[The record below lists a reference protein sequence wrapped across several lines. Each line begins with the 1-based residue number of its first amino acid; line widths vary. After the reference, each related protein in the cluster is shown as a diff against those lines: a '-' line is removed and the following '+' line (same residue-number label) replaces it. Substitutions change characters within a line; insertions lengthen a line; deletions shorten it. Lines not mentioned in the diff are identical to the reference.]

1 MFAGGNAWLFALAG
15 LLGLAAGL
23 VGCRSGRLS
32 VVKVPIASWPGYEYF
47 YLARQRDLDTQV
59 GLHVELAE
67 YPDPQ
72 SIVHAYL
79 RGDLSMAQLTTVE
92 AVDLCSRAPQRCP
105 VVVLVLDES
114 RGADQLAVHRSVAS
128 IAALKGRTVA
138 ATYSTLGPYV
148 LQRALERHGLRFSD
162 VKLRNMPMAQMPSAL
177 ASGDVQAAAFFP
189 PFSDYAARD
198 GQSRVLF
205 DSRSIP
211 GEIFDVL
218 VVAPDFLR
226 EHGALLPPLLRA
238 WQEAHRLAKIEPRQ
252 AVALMAKREQLS
264 PAEFRAA
271 ERGLIYFTLEQQ
283 RAMLRSGGLIATN
296 LKAVQ
301 RVQQQ
306 LGLTRAD
313 APLPAVEGRFVE
325 AALR

>member
-1 MFAGGNAWLFALAG
+1 MVDRIGARACSSSAVRVASLIG
-15 LLGLAAGL
+15 LIAMVLGLS
-23 VGCRSGRLS
+23 GCTSGTRGT
-32 VVKVPIASWPGYEYF
+32 VKVPIAGWPGYEYL
-47 YLARQRDLDTQV
+47 YLARQLELDSQV
-59 GLHVELAE
+59 GLRIEPVE

-79 RGDLSMAQLTTVE
+79 RGELALAQLTTVE

-114 RGADQLAVHRSVAS
+114 LGGDQLAVRQGITS
-128 IAALKGRTVA
+128 IADLKGHPVA
-138 ATYSTLGPYV
+138 VTYSTLGPYV
-148 LQRALERHGLRFSD
+148 LKRALERHGLSFRD
-162 VKLRNMPMAQMPSAL
+162 VKLRHMPLAQMPAAL
-177 ASGDVQAAAFFP
+177 ASGEVQAAAFFP

-226 EHGALLPPLLRA
+226 QNADLLPPLLRA
-238 WQEAHRLAKIEPRQ
+238 WQAAHRQARAEPDA

-264 PAEFRAA
+264 PAEFREA
-271 ERGLIYFTLEQQ
+271 EQGLSYFDLEQQ
-283 RAMLRSGGLIATN
+283 QLRLSGP
-296 LKAVQ
+296 
-301 RVQQQ
+301 
-306 LGLTRAD
+306 D
-313 APLPAVEGRFVE
+313 APLPTVEARFVE

>member
-1 MFAGGNAWLFALAG
+1 M
-15 LLGLAAGL
+15 GL
-23 VGCRSGRLS
+23 VGCRGGRLS

-47 YLARQRDLDTQV
+47 YLARQRDLDTRF
-59 GLHVELAE
+59 GLRVELAE

-79 RGDLSMAQLTTVE
+79 RGELSLAQLTTVE
-92 AVDLCSRAPQRCP
+92 AVDLCGRAPQRCP

-114 RGADQLAVHRSVAS
+114 RGADQLAVHRGIAS
-128 IAALKGRTVA
+128 IAALRGRTVA

-148 LQRALERHGLRFSD
+148 LQRALERHGLSFSD

-177 ASGDVQAAAFFP
+177 ASGEVQAAAFFP

-218 VVAPDFLR
+218 VAAPDFLQ
-226 EHGALLPPLLRA
+226 EHGELLPPLLRV
-238 WQEAHRLAKIEPRQ
+238 WQEAHRVAKIEPRE

-271 ERGLIYFTLEQQ
+271 ERGLIYFSLEQQ
-283 RAMLRSGGLIATN
+283 RAMLRPDGLIATN
-296 LKAVQ
+296 LEAVQ

-306 LGLTRAD
+306 LGLTRPD
-313 APLPAVEGRFVE
+313 APLPAVQGGFVE

>member
-1 MFAGGNAWLFALAG
+1 MRSSAWLFGVAA
-15 LLGLAAGL
+15 LLGLAMGV
-23 VGCRSGRLS
+23 VGCRAGRLS
-32 VVKVPIASWPGYEYF
+32 VVRVPIASWPGYEYF
-47 YLARQRDLDTQV
+47 YLARQRDLDTRF
-59 GLHVELAE
+59 GLHVELPE

-79 RGDLSMAQLTTVE
+79 RGELSLAQLTTVE

-114 RGADQLAVHRSVAS
+114 RGGDQLAVHRSIDS

-148 LQRALERHGLRFSD
+148 VQRALEHNGLSLSD

-177 ASGDVQAAAFFP
+177 ANGEVQAAAFFP

-198 GQSRVLF
+198 GRSRVLF

-218 VVAPDFLR
+218 VVAPDFLQ
-226 EHGALLPPLLRA
+226 EQGALLPPLLRA
-238 WQEAHRLAKIEPRQ
+238 WQEAHRLAKVESKQ
-252 AVALMAKREQLS
+252 AVALMARREQLT
-264 PAEFRAA
+264 PDEFRAA
-271 ERGLIYFTLEQQ
+271 ERGLIYFSLDQQ
-283 RAMLRSGGLIATN
+283 RALLRPGGLIATN
-296 LKAVQ
+296 LQAVQ
-301 RVQQQ
+301 RVQKQ
-306 LGLTRAD
+306 LGLTRPD

-325 AALR
+325 AALQ